1 MKRFFIIF
9 VMLVAIG
16 TTQRSYA
23 QTSRFLASYKFA
35 ATNIYKEKGIE
46 ITHLTG
52 EMLEMMVKKNSK
64 DIGLLSKISSI
75 YQIKFQDINEAPNT
89 TISFRK
95 IPVDSDY
102 EPGGAF
108 TNNGVKYEIYKSEGL
123 HYTSRAGIN
132 EYLIYITNGKQM
144 LVCDIYGTIS
154 YKEVLSM
161 IAPSL
166 PQKDDLQ
173 IDTLN
178 TN

>member
-1 MKRFFIIF
+1 MKRIFIIF
-9 VMLVAIG
+9 VMLVAIS

-35 ATNIYKEKGIE
+35 AINIYEEKGIE

-52 EMLEMMVKKNSK
+52 EMLEMMVKKGSK

-75 YQIKFQDINEAPNT
+75 YQIKFQDINVARNT
-89 TISFRK
+89 TKSFRS
-95 IPVDSDY
+95 IPSDSDY
-102 EPGGAF
+102 TPCGAF
-108 TNNGVKYEIYKSEGL
+108 TNKGTKYEIYKNEGL

-144 LVCDIYGTIS
+144 LVCDINGTIS

>member
-16 TTQRSYA
+16 TTQRSNA
-23 QTSRFLASYKFA
+23 QTSIFLSAYKLASIN
-35 ATNIYKEKGIE
+35 TSKEKGIE

-52 EMLEMMVKKNSK
+52 EMLEMMVKKDSK
-64 DIGLLSKISSI
+64 DIELLPKISSI
-75 YQIKFQDINEAPNT
+75 YQIKIQDVNEAPNAARA
-89 TISFRK
+89 FK
-95 IPVDSDY
+95 GVPY
-102 EPGGAF
+102 NELYKPCGAF
-108 TNNGVKYEIYKSEGL
+108 TNNGVKYEIYKNEGTQ
-123 HYTSRAGIN
+123 YTSRAGIN

-144 LVCDIYGTIS
+144 LVCDIYGAIG

-161 IAPSL
+161 ISPSL
-166 PQKDDLQ
+166 PQKNDLQ

>member
-1 MKRFFIIF
+1 
-9 VMLVAIG
+9 MLVAIG
-16 TTQRSYA
+16 ATQRSYA

-35 ATNIYKEKGIE
+35 AINIYEEKGIE

-52 EMLEMMVKKNSK
+52 EMLEMMVKKGSK

-75 YQIKFQDINEAPNT
+75 YQIKFQDINVARNT
-89 TISFRK
+89 TKSFRS
-95 IPVDSDY
+95 IPSDSDY
-102 EPGGAF
+102 TPCGAF
-108 TNNGVKYEIYKSEGL
+108 TNKGTKYEIYKNEPH
-123 HYTSRAGIN
+123 HYSSDAGIN

-144 LVCDIYGTIS
+144 LVCDINGTIS

-166 PQKDDLQ
+166 PQKESLQ

>member
-1 MKRFFIIF
+1 MKRIFIIF
-9 VMLVAIG
+9 VMLVAIS

-35 ATNIYKEKGIE
+35 ATNIYEEKGIE

-52 EMLEMMVKKNSK
+52 EMLEMMVKKGSK
-64 DIGLLSKISSI
+64 DIRLLSKISSI
-75 YQIKFQDINEAPNT
+75 YQIKFQDINVARNT
-89 TISFRK
+89 TKSFRS
-95 IPVDSDY
+95 IPSDSDY
-102 EPGGAF
+102 TPCGAF
-108 TNNGVKYEIYKSEGL
+108 TNKGTKYEIYKNEPRHS
-123 HYTSRAGIN
+123 SDAGIN

-144 LVCDIYGTIS
+144 LVCDICGTIS

-161 IAPSL
+161 ISPSL
-166 PQKDDLQ
+166 PQKNDLQ